1 MGKTPDQIR
10 AEIQVARDQL
20 VTDIRGL
27 SSQVHPSVI
36 KQQTIQHARD
46 AVASR
51 VNTAKAFVVDGA
63 GVRWDH
69 IGTVV
74 LVTAIVLVIH
84 GTLIRIARFLFR
96 R

>member
-10 AEIQVARDQL
+10 AEIQAARDQL
-20 VTDIRGL
+20 AADVRGL

-36 KQQTIQHARD
+36 KEQTVQHVKD
-46 AVASR
+46 AVTGR
-51 VNTAKAFVVDGA
+51 VNTAKAFVVDDA

-74 LVTAIVLVIH
+74 LVVAGVLLVH
-84 GTLIRIARFLFR
+84 GTLHRIARLLFR